1 MSVYP
6 SEEACVMA
14 ANGCLI
20 GIGQVTCPICQRKVT
35 KKELY
40 SHSQECTG
48 DINRDHYKTS
58 RRIR

>member
-14 ANGCLI
+14 ANGRLV
-20 GIGQVTCPICQRKVT
+20 GVGAVTCHICGRKVT
-35 KKELY
+35 RQELY
-40 SHSQECTG
+40 KHSQECTG
-48 DINRDHYKTS
+48 DINRDNYKTS